1 MNQTSFLLSDVSS
14 KKALIG
20 ETKGV
25 LSPETSSADGEGF
38 FAQLA
43 QLVSGDGEGTAEVSA
58 ENLVSGDAMASEE
71 AISDALLESV
81 AASGDGEEVLL
92 DGELV
97 DDALLEGESLASDGA
112 KATGLES
119 ESQDVLLAQTAKHV
133 DGEFLQPERQHL
145 AKQDGEALLQRLNEA
160 NAVLKPVEQSVSL
173 SDEKMALL
181 NDDAP
186 VVAGKALPLLQDDE
200 LKADEPA
207 IRHQGMQNV
216 ETEEVKL
223 AQQHVDAVSEK
234 LGVAPETLKTLS
246 DAELVALLKK
256 AQPASPDEAVSEDA
270 LALAVAIQRSG
281 VKPEELLSDA
291 PKMTR
296 RIVAQDASDIDNDV
310 LNPTLASVAALNAVQ
325 PQAPLVDGEV
335 TPEMLAKAG
344 ANPEWQGKA
353 GQEAM
358 MRMQQA
364 AQIVAPTM
372 AEGDAQ
378 ATLND
383 MAARGLAPQATM
395 NQAASAVQAAVNPQA
410 QASTPL
416 SAFAAI
422 PWTPAN
428 MQADPTLTQSA
439 SSAALLDATAAKTLS
454 ETGKAGKE
462 VKAEHLAQQLA
473 SSLGNQSTTTAA
485 KLDNAVAQTPLQ
497 MSQNQAEAANALSER
512 VNMMLSKNLKHVDI
526 RLDPPEMGRMQIKL
540 SMNQDQATVQFT
552 VANTQARDL
561 VEQSMPRL
569 REMLQQ
575 QGLQLAQSSVQ
586 QQDAGGRQAFT
597 GNQAQGNEQGGQS
610 GQQGG
615 NRSGRNDLEQDTDL
629 NGINRDVY
637 VNASKDRVDYYA

>member
-43 QLVSGDGEGTAEVSA
+43 QLVSGDGEGAVEVSA
-58 ENLVSGDAMASEE
+58 ETLVSGEAMASEE
-71 AISDALLESV
+71 AISDALLKSV
-81 AASGDGEEVLL
+81 AASGEGEEVLL
-92 DGELV
+92 DSELPELQQLDGENV
-97 DDALLEGESLASDGA
+97 ASDGVNV
-112 KATGLES
+112 TDLDS
-119 ESQDVLLAQTAKHV
+119 ESQDALLAQTVKQGGSDTV
-133 DGEFLQPERQHL
+133 QPERQHL

-160 NAVLKPVEQSVSL
+160 NAVLQPAEQPVPL
-173 SDEKMALL
+173 SDEKMALQS
-181 NDDAP
+181 DAAP
-186 VVAGKALPLLQDDE
+186 IIAGKELPLTQSDDLHAAINVNAGTPDNPDTE
-200 LKADEPA
+200 KA
-207 IRHQGMQNV
+207 M
-216 ETEEVKL
+216 L

-246 DAELVALLKK
+246 DAELVGLLKK
-256 AQPASPDEAVSEDA
+256 AQSTSPDEAITEDA

-281 VKPEELLSDA
+281 VKPEELMSDA

-296 RIVAQDASDIDNDV
+296 RIVAQDASESDNAARI
-310 LNPTLASVAALNAVQ
+310 PTLASAAALNAMQ
-325 PQAPLVDGEV
+325 PQASLVEGEV

-344 ANPEWQGKA
+344 VNPEWQGKP

-383 MAARGLAPQATM
+383 MAARGLAPQTTM
-395 NQAASAVQAAVNPQA
+395 NQTASAVQAAVNPQA

-428 MQADPTLTQSA
+428 MQADPSQPQSA
-439 SSAALLDATAAKTLS
+439 SSGALLEATAAKTLS

-473 SSLGNQSTTTAA
+473 SSLGNQSSTTAA

-586 QQDAGGRQAFT
+586 QQDAGGRQAFA

-615 NRSGRNDLEQDTDL
+615 HRSGRNDLEQDTDL

>member
-43 QLVSGDGEGTAEVSA
+43 QLVSGDGEGALEVSA
-58 ENLVSGDAMASEE
+58 ETLVSGEAMASEE
-71 AISDALLESV
+71 AISDALLKSV
-81 AASGDGEEVLL
+81 AASGEGEEVLL
-92 DGELV
+92 DSELPELQQLDGENV
-97 DDALLEGESLASDGA
+97 ASDGVNV
-112 KATGLES
+112 TDLDS
-119 ESQDVLLAQTAKHV
+119 ESQDALLAQTVKQGGSDTV
-133 DGEFLQPERQHL
+133 QPERQHL

-160 NAVLKPVEQSVSL
+160 NAVLQPAEQPVPL
-173 SDEKMALL
+173 SDEKMALQS
-181 NDDAP
+181 DAAP
-186 VVAGKALPLLQDDE
+186 IIAGKELPLTQSDDLHAAINVNAGIPDNPDTE
-200 LKADEPA
+200 KA
-207 IRHQGMQNV
+207 M
-216 ETEEVKL
+216 L

-246 DAELVALLKK
+246 DAELVGLLKK
-256 AQPASPDEAVSEDA
+256 AQSTSPDEAITEDA

-281 VKPEELLSDA
+281 VKPEELMSDA

-296 RIVAQDASDIDNDV
+296 RIVAQDASESDNAARI
-310 LNPTLASVAALNAVQ
+310 PTLASAAALNAMQ
-325 PQAPLVDGEV
+325 PQASLVEGEV
-335 TPEMLAKAG
+335 TPEILAKAG
-344 ANPEWQGKA
+344 VNPEWQGKPV
-353 GQEAM
+353 QEAM

-383 MAARGLAPQATM
+383 MAARGLAPQTTM
-395 NQAASAVQAAVNPQA
+395 NQTASAVQAAVNPQA

-416 SAFAAI
+416 SAFTAI

-428 MQADPTLTQSA
+428 MQADPSQPQSA
-439 SSAALLDATAAKTLS
+439 SSGALLEATAAKTLS

-473 SSLGNQSTTTAA
+473 SSLGNQSSTTAA

-586 QQDAGGRQAFT
+586 QQDAGGRQAFA

-615 NRSGRNDLEQDTDL
+615 HRSGRNDLEQDTDL

>member
-43 QLVSGDGEGTAEVSA
+43 QLVSGDGEGAVEISA
-58 ENLVSGDAMASEE
+58 KTLVSGEAMASEE
-71 AISDALLESV
+71 AISDALLKSV
-81 AASGDGEEVLL
+81 AASGEGEEVLL
-92 DGELV
+92 DSELPELQQLDGENV
-97 DDALLEGESLASDGA
+97 ASDGVNV
-112 KATGLES
+112 TDLDS
-119 ESQDVLLAQTAKHV
+119 ESQDALLAQTVKQGGGDTV
-133 DGEFLQPERQHL
+133 QPERQHL

-160 NAVLKPVEQSVSL
+160 NAVLQPAEQPVLL
-173 SDEKMALL
+173 SDEKMALQS
-181 NDDAP
+181 DAAP
-186 VVAGKALPLLQDDE
+186 IVAGKELPLTQSDD
-200 LKADEPA
+200 LHAA
-207 IRHQGMQNV
+207 INV
-216 ETEEVKL
+216 NAGTPDNPDTEKVML

-246 DAELVALLKK
+246 DAELVGLLKK
-256 AQPASPDEAVSEDA
+256 AQSTSPDEAITEDA

-281 VKPEELLSDA
+281 VKPEELMSDA

-296 RIVAQDASDIDNDV
+296 RIVAQDASESDNAARI
-310 LNPTLASVAALNAVQ
+310 PTLASAAALNAMQ
-325 PQAPLVDGEV
+325 PQASLVEGEV
-335 TPEMLAKAG
+335 TPEILAKAG
-344 ANPEWQGKA
+344 VNPEWQGKPV
-353 GQEAM
+353 QEAM

-383 MAARGLAPQATM
+383 MAARGLAPQTTM
-395 NQAASAVQAAVNPQA
+395 NQTASAVQAAVNPQA

-416 SAFAAI
+416 SAFTAI

-428 MQADPTLTQSA
+428 MQADPSQPQSA
-439 SSAALLDATAAKTLS
+439 SSGALLEATAAKTLS

-473 SSLGNQSTTTAA
+473 SSLGNQSSTTAA

-586 QQDAGGRQAFT
+586 QQDAGGRQAFA

-615 NRSGRNDLEQDTDL
+615 HRSGRNDLEQDTDL

>member
-43 QLVSGDGEGTAEVSA
+43 QLVSGDGEGAVEVSA
-58 ENLVSGDAMASEE
+58 ETLVSGEAMASEE
-71 AISDALLESV
+71 AISDALLKSV
-81 AASGDGEEVLL
+81 AASGEGEEVLL
-92 DGELV
+92 DSELPELQQLDGENV
-97 DDALLEGESLASDGA
+97 ASDGVNV
-112 KATGLES
+112 TDLDS
-119 ESQDVLLAQTAKHV
+119 ESQDALLAQTVKQGGSDTV
-133 DGEFLQPERQHL
+133 QPERQHL

-160 NAVLKPVEQSVSL
+160 NAVLKPAEQPVPL
-173 SDEKMALL
+173 SDEKMALQS
-181 NDDAP
+181 DAAP
-186 VVAGKALPLLQDDE
+186 IIAGKELPLTQSDDLHAAINVNAGIPDNPDTE
-200 LKADEPA
+200 KA
-207 IRHQGMQNV
+207 M
-216 ETEEVKL
+216 L

-246 DAELVALLKK
+246 DAELVGLLKK
-256 AQPASPDEAVSEDA
+256 AQSTSPDEAITEDA

-281 VKPEELLSDA
+281 VKPEELMSDA

-296 RIVAQDASDIDNDV
+296 RIVAQDASESDNAARI
-310 LNPTLASVAALNAVQ
+310 PTLASAAALNAMQ
-325 PQAPLVDGEV
+325 PQASLVEGEV

-344 ANPEWQGKA
+344 VNPEWQGKP

-383 MAARGLAPQATM
+383 MVARGLAPQTTM
-395 NQAASAVQAAVNPQA
+395 NQTASAVQAAVNPQA

-428 MQADPTLTQSA
+428 MQADSSQPQSA
-439 SSAALLDATAAKTLS
+439 SSGVLLEATAAKTLS
-454 ETGKAGKE
+454 EAGKAGKE

-473 SSLGNQSTTTAA
+473 SSLGNQSSTTAA

-561 VEQSMPRL
+561 IEQSMPRL

-586 QQDAGGRQAFT
+586 QQDAGGRQAFA

-615 NRSGRNDLEQDTDL
+615 HRSGRNDLEQDTDL

>member
-43 QLVSGDGEGTAEVSA
+43 QLVSGDGEGAAEVSA
-58 ENLVSGDAMASEE
+58 EALVSGEAMASEE
-71 AISDALLESV
+71 AISDALLKSV
-81 AASGDGEEVLL
+81 AASGEGEEVLL
-92 DGELV
+92 DSELPELQQLDGENV
-97 DDALLEGESLASDGA
+97 ASDGVNV
-112 KATGLES
+112 TDLDS
-119 ESQDVLLAQTAKHV
+119 ESQDALLAQTVKQG
-133 DGEFLQPERQHL
+133 DGDTVQPERQHL

-160 NAVLKPVEQSVSL
+160 NAVLQPAEQSVPL
-173 SDEKMALL
+173 SDEKMALQS
-181 NDDAP
+181 DTAP
-186 VVAGKALPLLQDDE
+186 IVAGKELPLTQSDDLHAAINVNAGTPGNSDTE
-200 LKADEPA
+200 KA
-207 IRHQGMQNV
+207 M
-216 ETEEVKL
+216 L

-246 DAELVALLKK
+246 DAELVGLLKK
-256 AQPASPDEAVSEDA
+256 AQSTSPDEAVTEDA

-281 VKPEELLSDA
+281 VKPEELMSDA

-296 RIVAQDASDIDNDV
+296 RVVAQDASESDNAA
-310 LNPTLASVAALNAVQ
+310 LIPTLASAAALNAIQ
-325 PQAPLVDGEV
+325 PQASVVEGEV

-344 ANPEWQGKA
+344 VNPEWQGKP

-383 MAARGLAPQATM
+383 MAARGLAPQTTM
-395 NQAASAVQAAVNPQA
+395 NQTASAVQAAVNPQA

-428 MQADPTLTQSA
+428 MQADPSQPQSA
-439 SSAALLDATAAKTLS
+439 SSAALLEATAAKTLS

-615 NRSGRNDLEQDTDL
+615 HRSGRNDLEQDTDL

>member
-43 QLVSGDGEGTAEVSA
+43 QLLSGDGEGAVEVSA
-58 ENLVSGDAMASEE
+58 ETLVSGEAMASEE
-71 AISDALLESV
+71 AISDALLKSV
-81 AASGDGEEVLL
+81 AASGEGEEVLL
-92 DGELV
+92 DSELPELQQLDGENV
-97 DDALLEGESLASDGA
+97 ASDGVNV
-112 KATGLES
+112 TDLDS
-119 ESQDVLLAQTAKHV
+119 ESQDALLAQTVKQGGSDTV
-133 DGEFLQPERQHL
+133 QPERQHL

-160 NAVLKPVEQSVSL
+160 NAVLQPAEQPVPL
-173 SDEKMALL
+173 SDEKMALQS
-181 NDDAP
+181 DAAP
-186 VVAGKALPLLQDDE
+186 IIAGKELPLTQSDD
-200 LKADEPA
+200 LHAAINVNAGIPDNPDTKKA
-207 IRHQGMQNV
+207 M
-216 ETEEVKL
+216 L

-246 DAELVALLKK
+246 DAELVGLLKK
-256 AQPASPDEAVSEDA
+256 AQSTSPDEAITEDA

-281 VKPEELLSDA
+281 VKPEELMSDA

-296 RIVAQDASDIDNDV
+296 RIVAQDASESDNAARI
-310 LNPTLASVAALNAVQ
+310 PTLASAAALNAMQ
-325 PQAPLVDGEV
+325 PQASLVEGEV

-344 ANPEWQGKA
+344 VNPEWQGKP

-383 MAARGLAPQATM
+383 MAARGLAPQTTM
-395 NQAASAVQAAVNPQA
+395 NQTASAVQAAVNPQA

-428 MQADPTLTQSA
+428 MQADPSQPQSA
-439 SSAALLDATAAKTLS
+439 SSGALLEATAAKTLS

-462 VKAEHLAQQLA
+462 VKAEHFAQQLA
-473 SSLGNQSTTTAA
+473 SSLGNQSSTTAA

-586 QQDAGGRQAFT
+586 QQDAGGRQAFA

-615 NRSGRNDLEQDTDL
+615 HRSGRNDLEQDTDL

-637 VNASKDRVDYYA
+637 VNTSKDRVDYYA

>member
-43 QLVSGDGEGTAEVSA
+43 QLVSGDGEGAVEVSA
-58 ENLVSGDAMASEE
+58 ETLVSGEAMASEE
-71 AISDALLESV
+71 AISDALLKSV
-81 AASGDGEEVLL
+81 AASGEGEEVLL
-92 DGELV
+92 DSELPELQQFDGENV
-97 DDALLEGESLASDGA
+97 ASDGVNV
-112 KATGLES
+112 TDLDS
-119 ESQDVLLAQTAKHV
+119 ESQDALLAQTVKQGGSDTV
-133 DGEFLQPERQHL
+133 QPERQHL

-160 NAVLKPVEQSVSL
+160 NAVLQPAEQPVLL
-173 SDEKMALL
+173 SDEKMALQS
-181 NDDAP
+181 DAAP
-186 VVAGKALPLLQDDE
+186 IIAGKELPLTQSDDLHAAINVNAGIPDNPDTE
-200 LKADEPA
+200 KA
-207 IRHQGMQNV
+207 M
-216 ETEEVKL
+216 L

-246 DAELVALLKK
+246 DAELVGLLKK
-256 AQPASPDEAVSEDA
+256 AQSTSPDEAITEDA

-281 VKPEELLSDA
+281 VKPEELMSDA

-296 RIVAQDASDIDNDV
+296 RIVAQDASESDNAARI
-310 LNPTLASVAALNAVQ
+310 PTLASAAALNAMQ
-325 PQAPLVDGEV
+325 PQASLVEGEV
-335 TPEMLAKAG
+335 TPEILAKAG
-344 ANPEWQGKA
+344 VNPEWQGKPV
-353 GQEAM
+353 QEAM

-383 MAARGLAPQATM
+383 MAARGLAPQTTM
-395 NQAASAVQAAVNPQA
+395 NQTASAVQAAVNPQA

-416 SAFAAI
+416 SAFTAI

-428 MQADPTLTQSA
+428 MQADPSQPQSA
-439 SSAALLDATAAKTLS
+439 SSGALLEATAAKTLS

-473 SSLGNQSTTTAA
+473 SSLGNQSSTTAA

-586 QQDAGGRQAFT
+586 QQDAGGRQAFA

-615 NRSGRNDLEQDTDL
+615 HRSGRNDLEQDTDL

>member
-43 QLVSGDGEGTAEVSA
+43 QLVSGDGEGAAEVSA
-58 ENLVSGDAMASEE
+58 EALVSGEAMASEE
-71 AISDALLESV
+71 AISDALLKSV
-81 AASGDGEEVLL
+81 AASGEGEEVLL
-92 DGELV
+92 DSELPELQQLDGENV
-97 DDALLEGESLASDGA
+97 ASDGVNV
-112 KATGLES
+112 TDLDS
-119 ESQDVLLAQTAKHV
+119 ESQDALLAQTVKQGDADTV
-133 DGEFLQPERQHL
+133 QPERQHL

-160 NAVLKPVEQSVSL
+160 NAVLQPAEQPVPL
-173 SDEKMALL
+173 SDEKMALQS
-181 NDDAP
+181 DAAP
-186 VVAGKALPLLQDDE
+186 IVAGKELPLTQSDDLHAAINANAGTPGNSDTE
-200 LKADEPA
+200 KA
-207 IRHQGMQNV
+207 M
-216 ETEEVKL
+216 L

-246 DAELVALLKK
+246 DAELVGLLKK
-256 AQPASPDEAVSEDA
+256 AQSTSPDEAVTEDA

-281 VKPEELLSDA
+281 VKPEELMSDA

-296 RIVAQDASDIDNDV
+296 RVVAQNASESDNAA
-310 LNPTLASVAALNAVQ
+310 LIPTLASAAALNAMQ
-325 PQAPLVDGEV
+325 PQASLVEGEV

-344 ANPEWQGKA
+344 VNPEWQGKP

-383 MAARGLAPQATM
+383 MAARGLAPQTTM
-395 NQAASAVQAAVNPQA
+395 NQTASAVQAAVNPQA

-428 MQADPTLTQSA
+428 MQADPSQPQSA
-439 SSAALLDATAAKTLS
+439 SSAALLEATAAKTLS
-454 ETGKAGKE
+454 ETGKASKE

-473 SSLGNQSTTTAA
+473 TSLGNQSTTTAA

-610 GQQGG
+610 DQQGG

>member
-25 LSPETSSADGEGF
+25 LSPETSSADGEDF

-43 QLVSGDGEGTAEVSA
+43 QLVSGDGEGAAEVSA
-58 ENLVSGDAMASEE
+58 EALVSGEAMASEE
-71 AISDALLESV
+71 AISDALLKSV
-81 AASGDGEEVLL
+81 AASGEGEEVLL
-92 DGELV
+92 DSELPELQQLDGENV
-97 DDALLEGESLASDGA
+97 ASDGVNV
-112 KATGLES
+112 TDLDS
-119 ESQDVLLAQTAKHV
+119 ESQDALLAQTVKQG
-133 DGEFLQPERQHL
+133 DGDTVQPERQHL

-160 NAVLKPVEQSVSL
+160 NAVLQPAEQPVPL
-173 SDEKMALL
+173 SDEKMALQS
-181 NDDAP
+181 DTAP
-186 VVAGKALPLLQDDE
+186 IVAGKELPLTQSDDLHAAINANAGTPGNSDTE
-200 LKADEPA
+200 KA
-207 IRHQGMQNV
+207 M
-216 ETEEVKL
+216 L

-246 DAELVALLKK
+246 DAELVGLLKK
-256 AQPASPDEAVSEDA
+256 AQSTSPDEAVTEDA

-281 VKPEELLSDA
+281 VKPEELMSDA

-296 RIVAQDASDIDNDV
+296 RVVAQDASESDNAA
-310 LNPTLASVAALNAVQ
+310 LIPTLASAAALNAMQ
-325 PQAPLVDGEV
+325 PQASVVEGEV

-344 ANPEWQGKA
+344 GNPEWQGKP

-383 MAARGLAPQATM
+383 MAARGLAPQTTM
-395 NQAASAVQAAVNPQA
+395 NQTASAVQAAVNPQA

-428 MQADPTLTQSA
+428 MQTDPSQPQSA
-439 SSAALLDATAAKTLS
+439 SSAALLEATAAKTLS

>member
-25 LSPETSSADGEGF
+25 LPPETSSADGEGF

-43 QLVSGDGEGTAEVSA
+43 QLVSGDGEGAAEVSA
-58 ENLVSGDAMASEE
+58 EALVSGEAMASEE
-71 AISDALLESV
+71 AISDALLKSV
-81 AASGDGEEVLL
+81 AASGEGEEVLL
-92 DGELV
+92 DSELPELQQLDGENV
-97 DDALLEGESLASDGA
+97 ASDGVNV
-112 KATGLES
+112 TDLDS
-119 ESQDVLLAQTAKHV
+119 ESQDALLAQTVKQG
-133 DGEFLQPERQHL
+133 DGDTVQPERQHL

-160 NAVLKPVEQSVSL
+160 NAVLQPAEQPVPL
-173 SDEKMALL
+173 SDEKMALQS
-181 NDDAP
+181 DTAP
-186 VVAGKALPLLQDDE
+186 IVAGKELPLTQSDDLHAAINVNAGTPDNPVTE
-200 LKADEPA
+200 KA
-207 IRHQGMQNV
+207 M
-216 ETEEVKL
+216 L

-246 DAELVALLKK
+246 DAELVGLLKK
-256 AQPASPDEAVSEDA
+256 AQSTSPDEAITEDA

-281 VKPEELLSDA
+281 VKPEELMSDA

-296 RIVAQDASDIDNDV
+296 RIVAQDASESDNAARI
-310 LNPTLASVAALNAVQ
+310 PTLASAAALNAMQ
-325 PQAPLVDGEV
+325 PQASLVEGEV

-344 ANPEWQGKA
+344 VNPEWQGKP

-383 MAARGLAPQATM
+383 MAARGLAPQTTM
-395 NQAASAVQAAVNPQA
+395 NQTASAVQAAVNPQA

-428 MQADPTLTQSA
+428 MQADPSQPQSA
-439 SSAALLDATAAKTLS
+439 SSGALLEATAAKTLS

-473 SSLGNQSTTTAA
+473 SSLGNQSSTTAA
-485 KLDNAVAQTPLQ
+485 RLDNAVAQTPLQ

-586 QQDAGGRQAFT
+586 QQDAGGRQAFA

-615 NRSGRNDLEQDTDL
+615 HRSGRNDLEQDTDL

>member
-97 DDALLEGESLASDGA
+97 DDALLEGESLASEGA

-133 DGEFLQPERQHL
+133 E
-145 AKQDGEALLQRLNEA
+145 GEALLQRLNEA

-186 VVAGKALPLLQDDE
+186 AVAGKALPLPQDDE
-200 LKADEPA
+200 LKAVMKVDEPA

-335 TPEMLAKAG
+335 TPEMLSKAG

-372 AEGDAQ
+372 AVGDAQ

-473 SSLGNQSTTTAA
+473 SSMGNQSTTTAA

-615 NRSGRNDLEQDTDL
+615 HRSGRNDLEQDTDL

>member
-43 QLVSGDGEGTAEVSA
+43 QLVSGDGEGAVEVSA
-58 ENLVSGDAMASEE
+58 ETLVSGEAMASEE
-71 AISDALLESV
+71 AISDALLKSV
-81 AASGDGEEVLL
+81 AASGEGEEVLL
-92 DGELV
+92 DSELPELQQLDGENV
-97 DDALLEGESLASDGA
+97 ASDGVNV
-112 KATGLES
+112 TDLDS
-119 ESQDVLLAQTAKHV
+119 ESQDALLAQTVKQGGSDTV
-133 DGEFLQPERQHL
+133 QPERQHL

-160 NAVLKPVEQSVSL
+160 NAVLQPAEQPVPL
-173 SDEKMALL
+173 SDEKMALQS
-181 NDDAP
+181 DAAP
-186 VVAGKALPLLQDDE
+186 IIAGKELPLTQSDDLHAAINVNAGIPDNPDTE
-200 LKADEPA
+200 KA
-207 IRHQGMQNV
+207 M
-216 ETEEVKL
+216 L

-246 DAELVALLKK
+246 DAELVGLLKK
-256 AQPASPDEAVSEDA
+256 AQSTSPDEAITEDA

-281 VKPEELLSDA
+281 VKPEELMSDA

-296 RIVAQDASDIDNDV
+296 RIVAQDASESDNAARI
-310 LNPTLASVAALNAVQ
+310 PTLASAAALNAMQ
-325 PQAPLVDGEV
+325 PQASLVEGEV
-335 TPEMLAKAG
+335 TPEILAKAG
-344 ANPEWQGKA
+344 VNPEWQGKPV
-353 GQEAM
+353 QEAM

-383 MAARGLAPQATM
+383 MAARGLAPQTTM
-395 NQAASAVQAAVNPQA
+395 NQTASAVQAAVNPQA

-416 SAFAAI
+416 SAFTAI

-428 MQADPTLTQSA
+428 MQADPSQPQSA
-439 SSAALLDATAAKTLS
+439 SSGALLEATAAKTLS

-473 SSLGNQSTTTAA
+473 SSLGNQSSTTAA

-586 QQDAGGRQAFT
+586 QQDAGGRQAFA

-615 NRSGRNDLEQDTDL
+615 HRSGRNDLEQDTDL

>member
-43 QLVSGDGEGTAEVSA
+43 QLVSGDGEGAVEVSA
-58 ENLVSGDAMASEE
+58 ETLVSGEAMASEE
-71 AISDALLESV
+71 AISDALLKSV
-81 AASGDGEEVLL
+81 AASGEGEEVLL
-92 DGELV
+92 DSELPELQQLDGENV
-97 DDALLEGESLASDGA
+97 ASDGVNV
-112 KATGLES
+112 TDLDS
-119 ESQDVLLAQTAKHV
+119 ESQDALLAQTVKQGGGDTV
-133 DGEFLQPERQHL
+133 QPERQHL

-160 NAVLKPVEQSVSL
+160 NAVLQPAEQPVLL
-173 SDEKMALL
+173 SDEKMALQS
-181 NDDAP
+181 DAAP
-186 VVAGKALPLLQDDE
+186 IVAGKELPLTQSDD
-200 LKADEPA
+200 LHAA
-207 IRHQGMQNV
+207 INV
-216 ETEEVKL
+216 NAGTPDNPDTEKVML

-246 DAELVALLKK
+246 DAELVGLLKK
-256 AQPASPDEAVSEDA
+256 AQSTSPDEAITEDA

-281 VKPEELLSDA
+281 VKPEELMSDA

-296 RIVAQDASDIDNDV
+296 RIVAQDASESDNAARI
-310 LNPTLASVAALNAVQ
+310 PTLASAAALNAMQ
-325 PQAPLVDGEV
+325 PQASLVEGEV

-344 ANPEWQGKA
+344 VNPEWQGKP

-383 MAARGLAPQATM
+383 MAARGLAPQTTM
-395 NQAASAVQAAVNPQA
+395 NQTASAVQAAVNPQA

-428 MQADPTLTQSA
+428 MQADPSQPQSA
-439 SSAALLDATAAKTLS
+439 SSGALLEATAAKTLS

-473 SSLGNQSTTTAA
+473 SSLGNQSSTTAA
-485 KLDNAVAQTPLQ
+485 RLDNAVAQTPLQ

-586 QQDAGGRQAFT
+586 QQDAGGRQAFA

-615 NRSGRNDLEQDTDL
+615 HRSGRNDLEQDTDL

>member
-43 QLVSGDGEGTAEVSA
+43 QLVSGDGEGAVEVSA
-58 ENLVSGDAMASEE
+58 ETLVSGEAMASEE
-71 AISDALLESV
+71 AISDALLKSV
-81 AASGDGEEVLL
+81 AASGEGEEVLL
-92 DGELV
+92 DSELPELQQLDGENV
-97 DDALLEGESLASDGA
+97 ASDGVNV
-112 KATGLES
+112 TDLDS
-119 ESQDVLLAQTAKHV
+119 ESQDALLAQTVKQGGGDTV
-133 DGEFLQPERQHL
+133 QPERQHL

-160 NAVLKPVEQSVSL
+160 NAVLQPAEQPVLL
-173 SDEKMALL
+173 SDEKMALQS
-181 NDDAP
+181 DAAP
-186 VVAGKALPLLQDDE
+186 IVAGKELPLTQSDD
-200 LKADEPA
+200 LHAA
-207 IRHQGMQNV
+207 INV
-216 ETEEVKL
+216 NAGTPDNPDTEKVML

-246 DAELVALLKK
+246 DAELVGLLKK
-256 AQPASPDEAVSEDA
+256 AQSTSPDEAITEDA

-281 VKPEELLSDA
+281 VKPEELMSDA

-296 RIVAQDASDIDNDV
+296 RIVAQDASESDNAARI
-310 LNPTLASVAALNAVQ
+310 PTLASAAALNAMQ
-325 PQAPLVDGEV
+325 PQASLVEGEV

-344 ANPEWQGKA
+344 VNPEWQGKPV
-353 GQEAM
+353 QEAM

-383 MAARGLAPQATM
+383 MAARGLAPQTTM
-395 NQAASAVQAAVNPQA
+395 NQTASAVQAAVNPQA

-416 SAFAAI
+416 SAFTAI

-428 MQADPTLTQSA
+428 MQADPSQPQSV
-439 SSAALLDATAAKTLS
+439 SSGALLEATAAKTLS

-473 SSLGNQSTTTAA
+473 SSLGNQSSTTAA

-586 QQDAGGRQAFT
+586 QQDAGGRQAFA

-615 NRSGRNDLEQDTDL
+615 HRSGRNDLEQDTDL

>member
-43 QLVSGDGEGTAEVSA
+43 QLVSGDGEGAVEVSA
-58 ENLVSGDAMASEE
+58 ETLVSGEAMASEE
-71 AISDALLESV
+71 AISDALLKSV
-81 AASGDGEEVLL
+81 AASGEGEEVLL
-92 DGELV
+92 DSELPELQQLDGENV
-97 DDALLEGESLASDGA
+97 ASDGVNV
-112 KATGLES
+112 TDLDS
-119 ESQDVLLAQTAKHV
+119 ESQDALLAQTVKQGGSDTV
-133 DGEFLQPERQHL
+133 QPERQHL

-160 NAVLKPVEQSVSL
+160 NAVLQPAEQPVPL
-173 SDEKMALL
+173 SDEKMALQS
-181 NDDAP
+181 DAAP
-186 VVAGKALPLLQDDE
+186 IIAGKELPLTQSDDLHAAINVNAGIPDNPDTE
-200 LKADEPA
+200 KA
-207 IRHQGMQNV
+207 M
-216 ETEEVKL
+216 L

-246 DAELVALLKK
+246 DAELVGLLKK
-256 AQPASPDEAVSEDA
+256 AQSTSPDEAITEDA

-281 VKPEELLSDA
+281 VKPEELMSDA

-296 RIVAQDASDIDNDV
+296 RIVAQDASESDNAARI
-310 LNPTLASVAALNAVQ
+310 PTLASAAALNAMQ
-325 PQAPLVDGEV
+325 PQASLVEGEV

-344 ANPEWQGKA
+344 VNPEWQGKP

-383 MAARGLAPQATM
+383 MAARGLAPQTTM
-395 NQAASAVQAAVNPQA
+395 NQTASAVQAAVNPQA

-428 MQADPTLTQSA
+428 MQADPSQPQSA
-439 SSAALLDATAAKTLS
+439 SSGALLEATAAKTLS

-462 VKAEHLAQQLA
+462 VKAEHFAQQLA
-473 SSLGNQSTTTAA
+473 SSLGNQSSTTAA

-586 QQDAGGRQAFT
+586 QQDAGGRQAFA

-615 NRSGRNDLEQDTDL
+615 HRSGRNDLEQDTDL

>member
-43 QLVSGDGEGTAEVSA
+43 QLVSGDGDGAPEVSA
-58 ENLVSGDAMASEE
+58 EALVSGEAMASEE
-71 AISDALLESV
+71 AISDALLKSV
-81 AASGDGEEVLL
+81 AASGEGEEVLL
-92 DGELV
+92 DSELPELQQLDGENV
-97 DDALLEGESLASDGA
+97 ASDGVNV
-112 KATGLES
+112 TDLDS
-119 ESQDVLLAQTAKHV
+119 ESQDALLAQTVKQG
-133 DGEFLQPERQHL
+133 DGDTVQPERQHL

-160 NAVLKPVEQSVSL
+160 NAVLQPAEQPVPL
-173 SDEKMALL
+173 SDEKMALQS
-181 NDDAP
+181 DTAP
-186 VVAGKALPLLQDDE
+186 MVAGKELPLTQSDDLHAAINVNAGTPGNSDTE
-200 LKADEPA
+200 KA
-207 IRHQGMQNV
+207 M
-216 ETEEVKL
+216 L

-246 DAELVALLKK
+246 DAELVGLLKK
-256 AQPASPDEAVSEDA
+256 AQSTSPDEAVTEDA

-281 VKPEELLSDA
+281 VKPEELMSDA

-296 RIVAQDASDIDNDV
+296 RIVAQDASESDNAA
-310 LNPTLASVAALNAVQ
+310 LIPTLASAAALNAMQ
-325 PQAPLVDGEV
+325 PQASVVEGEV

-344 ANPEWQGKA
+344 VNPEWQGKP

-383 MAARGLAPQATM
+383 MAARGLAPQTTM
-395 NQAASAVQAAVNPQA
+395 NQTASAVQAAVNPQA

-428 MQADPTLTQSA
+428 MQADPSQPQSA
-439 SSAALLDATAAKTLS
+439 SSAALLEATAAKTLS

-473 SSLGNQSTTTAA
+473 TSLGNQSTTTAA

>member
-43 QLVSGDGEGTAEVSA
+43 QLVSGDGEGAVEVSA
-58 ENLVSGDAMASEE
+58 ETLVSGEAMASEE
-71 AISDALLESV
+71 AISDALLKSV
-81 AASGDGEEVLL
+81 AASGEGEEVLL
-92 DGELV
+92 DSELPELQQLDGENV
-97 DDALLEGESLASDGA
+97 ASDGVNV
-112 KATGLES
+112 TDLDS
-119 ESQDVLLAQTAKHV
+119 ESQDALLAQTVKQGGSDTV
-133 DGEFLQPERQHL
+133 QPERQHL

-160 NAVLKPVEQSVSL
+160 NAVLQPAEQPVPL
-173 SDEKMALL
+173 SDEKMALQS
-181 NDDAP
+181 DAAP
-186 VVAGKALPLLQDDE
+186 IIAGKELPLTQSDDLHAAINVNAGIPDNPDTE
-200 LKADEPA
+200 KA
-207 IRHQGMQNV
+207 M
-216 ETEEVKL
+216 L

-246 DAELVALLKK
+246 DAELVGLLKK
-256 AQPASPDEAVSEDA
+256 AQSTSPDEAITEDA

-281 VKPEELLSDA
+281 VKPEELMSDA

-296 RIVAQDASDIDNDV
+296 RIVAQDASESDNAARI
-310 LNPTLASVAALNAVQ
+310 PTLASAAALNAMQ
-325 PQAPLVDGEV
+325 PQASLVEGEV

-344 ANPEWQGKA
+344 VNPEWQGKP

-383 MAARGLAPQATM
+383 MAARGLAPQTTM
-395 NQAASAVQAAVNPQA
+395 NQTASAVQAAVNPQA

-428 MQADPTLTQSA
+428 MQADPSQPQSA
-439 SSAALLDATAAKTLS
+439 SSGALLEATAAKTLS

-473 SSLGNQSTTTAA
+473 SSLGNQSSTTAA

-497 MSQNQAEAANALSER
+497 MSQNQAEVANALSER

-586 QQDAGGRQAFT
+586 QQDAGGRQAFA

-615 NRSGRNDLEQDTDL
+615 HRSGRNDLEQDTDL